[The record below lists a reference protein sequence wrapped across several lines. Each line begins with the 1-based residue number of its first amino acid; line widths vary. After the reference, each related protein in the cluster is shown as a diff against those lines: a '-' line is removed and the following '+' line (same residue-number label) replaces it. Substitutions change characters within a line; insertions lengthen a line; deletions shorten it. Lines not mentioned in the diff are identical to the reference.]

1 MLYSLD
7 CATLARTEVSESLL
21 IDQKGIS
28 KTLPC
33 PWGIFNG
40 ILAPDVCPDGLACFL
55 LLFVCTFLME
65 RKWFTET
72 DWYGEQNPGTSVQ
85 ITLLLEG
92 HLLVPGKTQANLAEI

>member
-1 MLYSLD
+1 MDSFSSLYIYIHTHL
-7 CATLARTEVSESLL
+7 VVPK
-21 IDQKGIS
+21 IQ
-28 KTLPC
+28 
-33 PWGIFNG
+33 
-40 ILAPDVCPDGLACFL
+40 
-55 LLFVCTFLME
+55 ME